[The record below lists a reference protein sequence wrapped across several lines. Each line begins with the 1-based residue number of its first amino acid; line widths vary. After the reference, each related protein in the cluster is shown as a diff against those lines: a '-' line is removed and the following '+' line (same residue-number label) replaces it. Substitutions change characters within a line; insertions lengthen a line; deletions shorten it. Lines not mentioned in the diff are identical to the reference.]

1 MNSELIFSS
10 NFCDNAEPPQF
21 KNNIKKKKKNMFLYN
36 IKETGKNSH

>member
-1 MNSELIFSS
+1 M

-21 KNNIKKKKKNMFLYN
+21 RNNNKKNKKKTCFYI